1 MISVVEKDA
10 SRLDQYAGTEREY
23 RHGHLFPPER
33 HRACLHRTLEETGLQ
48 LLLLQREA
56 LDSSL
61 HKVHI
66 QPRELA
72 SPPRDI

>member
-10 SRLDQYAGTEREY
+10 SRLDQYAGTQRDR
-23 RHGHLFPPER
+23 RHGHFLPPER
-33 HRACLHRTLEETGLQ
+33 RRACLHRTLEETGLQ

-61 HKVHI
+61 RKVHT
-66 QPRELA
+66 QRPPSPLA
-72 SPPRDI
+72 ISCP